1 MKRKEGRK
9 GGKEEGSKEGR
20 RREGRAPLIV
30 WNGIIN
36 SWFRKGF
43 HVSPLY
49 TGERE
54 RDPFQPSKLEPF
66 IFHQFPSPQFSS
78 PGTPH
83 RGIYS
88 LYLTITR
95 FHKIFIQL
103 NICKYRKYILFHACF
118 QYYIHP

>member
-9 GGKEEGSKEGR
+9 GGYEEGSI
-20 RREGRAPLIV
+20 RAPLIV

-54 RDPFQPSKLEPF
+54 RS
-66 IFHQFPSPQFSS
+66 FPTF
-78 PGTPH
+78 
-83 RGIYS
+83 
-88 LYLTITR
+88 
-95 FHKIFIQL
+95 K
-103 NICKYRKYILFHACF
+103 A
-118 QYYIHP
+118 

>member
-9 GGKEEGSKEGR
+9 GGYEEGSI
-20 RREGRAPLIV
+20 RAPLIV

-54 RDPFQPSKLEPF
+54 ILSNLQSLNHSYF
-66 IFHQFPSPQFSS
+66 ISFLFPSLVPLG
-78 PGTPH
+78 PRTGE
-83 RGIYS
+83 
-88 LYLTITR
+88 
-95 FHKIFIQL
+95 
-103 NICKYRKYILFHACF
+103 YILL
-118 QYYIHP
+118 I